1 MKKTLLIA
9 AASLFGFAAMAQN
22 ISGHVNTTEVIQ
34 LMPEMDSVRVQV
46 EAAQKET
53 QETYQAMISEFQTKY
68 QQFEQKQGSWT
79 QSIRESKQRELQEIQ
94 QRIEDF
100 GQSAQQ
106 DLQELQ
112 QRLQAPVYQ
121 KAMDAIRKIAAEKKL
136 VYVFDEGS
144 LIYVDPLQS
153 VNITPE
159 VRKAVGIP
167 EGRTLEALQ
176 QELQARAQAAQGEM

>member
-46 EAAQKET
+46 GAAQKET
-53 QETYQAMISEFQTKY
+53 NETYQAMISEFQTKY
-68 QQFEQKQGSWT
+68 QQFEQKQSSWT
-79 QSIRESKQRELQEIQ
+79 PAIRESKSRELQEIQ

-121 KAMDAIRKIAAEKKL
+121 KAMDAIKKIAADKKL
-136 VYVFDEGS
+136 VYVFDLNS
-144 LIYVDPLQS
+144 VVYVDPAQS
-153 VNITPE
+153 IDITPE
-159 VRKAVGIP
+159 VRKEVGIP

-176 QELQARAQAAQGEM
+176 QELQALAQAGQTEM